1 MFIYSVKASKVRVI
15 LAAAV
20 TIVVFAVFLSLA
32 GLTSG
37 DYPGDALTSVK
48 NVDPASFTN
57 MKTNLDMVRFLES
70 YGWSVESEPVKIVQ
84 VTVPKSFDAVYE
96 KYNQIQ
102 IAQGLDLSRHK
113 GERARLFTYV
123 VTNYD
128 YQGTVYANLLIS
140 GEKVIAGDICSAD
153 VSGFMHGLD
162 KNNDFI
168 S

>member
-1 MFIYSVKASKVRVI
+1 MFIYSVKASKVRVV
-15 LAAAV
+15 LAAVLAV
-20 TIVVFAVFLSLA
+20 TVFAVFFAVASGA
-32 GLTSG
+32 SG
-37 DYPGDALTSVK
+37 DYPGDVLTSVK
-48 NVDPASFTN
+48 NVDPASFNN
-57 MKTNLDMVRFLES
+57 MKSTSDMIRFLES
-70 YGWSVESEPVKIVQ
+70 YGWNVESEPVKIVQ

-113 GERARLFTYV
+113 GESARLFTYV
-123 VTNYD
+123 VSNYD

-162 KNNDFI
+162 KTNDFI